1 MSPASFSKTTAPA
14 SQKSN
19 WSPGRRFSRY
29 SASQRDQRGHLLCEL
44 LVLWRVAAP
53 LNRCLPALREAT
65 AVTVQAASVNQ
76 SAVSER
82 DRSGGKSD
90 TSDNRRVA
98 TAYIPMGN
106 TRLQNKGV

>member
-14 SQKSN
+14 SQKSS
-19 WSPGRRFSRY
+19 WSPGRRFSPY
-29 SASQRDQRGHLLCEL
+29 SACQRDQRGHLLRERF
-44 LVLWRVAAP
+44 VLWRVAAP
-53 LNRCLPALREAT
+53 LKRCLTALREPT
-65 AVTVQAASVNQ
+65 AVTVQAASANQ
-76 SAVSER
+76 STVSES